1 MLKMILQYNK
11 NFSLMFAN
19 LKVTLI
25 IPRKGSNIRRSNL
38 KLVFILYLTG
48 LIKVTATV
56 KEVTGLAV
64 GSNKYDKEYDR
75 SLQSLLNIHDFR

>member
-1 MLKMILQYNK
+1 
-11 NFSLMFAN
+11 MFAN

-25 IPRKGSNIRRSNL
+25 IPRKGSNMRSNL

-56 KEVTGLAV
+56 KEVTGSAV

-75 SLQSLLNIHDFR
+75 SVQSLLNTYGFRKKSLAISATVNTLIM